1 MGSQRWLQFGGVRA
15 ELHDIGL
22 DPVSE
27 SSSYDQIVGNGSP
40 VEKAVIS
47 IGCSNFLR
55 TSICL
60 KVCRQEP
67 QTLPFGRD

>member
-1 MGSQRWLQFGGVRA
+1 MGSQRWLQFGGVRS

-40 VEKAVIS
+40 VEKAIIS
-47 IGCSNFLR
+47 IGCSNSLR

-60 KVCRQEP
+60 KVRRQEP